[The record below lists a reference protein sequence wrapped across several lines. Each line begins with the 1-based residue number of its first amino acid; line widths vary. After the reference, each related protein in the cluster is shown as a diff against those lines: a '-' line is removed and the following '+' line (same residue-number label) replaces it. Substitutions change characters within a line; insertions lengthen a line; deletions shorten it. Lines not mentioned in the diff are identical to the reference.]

1 MQPYSSAT
9 MCDLIDVTLF
19 KYNHIDNLIWTRC
32 LNQLDFIEV
41 RQDSIVVTPEQLIM
55 VFELNF
61 ERELDRIRSMPFD
74 LVHKDATSLY
84 FLTKILY
91 DFDRLKFVKLTLNKT
106 RHFSRTVEDNQN
118 NKEIRYSFKVLK
130 MTIRMNEFFNMK
142 ELKAINPHLIKV
154 GLLDQDKPY
163 KEIKMQHFVNVL
175 ENMLNMDDSL
185 SDQVAESLGFM
196 VDFMDP
202 KMIGDDPDVMLVTDW

>member
-19 KYNHIDNLIWTRC
+19 KYNHIDNLIWTKC
-32 LNQLDFIEV
+32 LNQVDFIEIN
-41 RQDSIVVTPEQLIM
+41 QDTIVITPEQLIQ
-55 VFELNF
+55 VLELNF

-84 FLTKILY
+84 FLMRILS
-91 DFDRLKFVKLTLNKT
+91 DFDRLKFIKLTLNRT
-106 RHFSRTVEDNQN
+106 RHFSRTVEDNQK
-118 NKEIRYSFKVLK
+118 NKEIRYSFRVLK
-130 MTIRMNEFFNMK
+130 MTIRMNEFFNLK
-142 ELKAINPHLIKV
+142 ELRNINPHLIKV
-154 GLLDQDKPY
+154 GLLNADKPY
-163 KEIKMQHFVNVL
+163 NEVKMQHFINVL

-185 SDQVAESLGFM
+185 SDADAESLGFM